1 MSSLSCAVMRL
12 QRSGPPGPRA
22 MKGQALSPPGAW
34 EGAILFLLLFLQAT
48 ETLPRAEGR
57 CSGSGTCTHLNVG
70 TAPLLGLVDN
80 ERDMGDPS
88 VPEGVL
94 GGELLSTCMVHW
106 APFPICL
113 LTLHRCGGPLLSG
126 RLWGASA
133 HLCFPLTHS
142 AHCSPCVS
150 RY

>member
-12 QRSGPPGPRA
+12 QQSGPPGPWA

-48 ETLPRAEGR
+48 ETVPRAEGCYR
-57 CSGSGTCTHLNVG
+57 GSGTHTHLNVG
-70 TAPLLGLVDN
+70 TPPLLGLLDN

-113 LTLHRCGGPLLSG
+113 LTLHRCWGPLLSA

>member
-48 ETLPRAEGR
+48 ETLPRAEGH

-94 GGELLSTCMVHW
+94 GGELLSTCMVRW
-106 APFPICL
+106 AHFPICL